1 MMQYWMTTTTASALC
16 LLAYGLAHPAANAT
30 LPPPN
35 SATPPSVLPSIPS
48 SIPAS
53 VPTNSPISV
62 PTRFPTSTLTIVTPP
77 SELSDIIPLKS
88 GDRIRLTVV
97 GFPDMSGEQIILS
110 DGTIQLPMVGA
121 ISITGLSP
129 GSASEA
135 ITTALIPYVRRPQ
148 ISIVLL
154 ALSPLRINVIG
165 EVLQPGPRTLE
176 PSKNQTNSFGIPTI
190 SPITLSDAVS
200 TAGGITPNADLRN
213 VTIRRTVL
221 RSPRPG
227 MALVATRSEVKVDLW
242 QVLKNGDLSGDPRL
256 NYGDEIIVPT
266 ATLTNPDQQALLK
279 STFAP
284 TRIRVQVAG
293 EVQKAGQVEIAPS
306 STVSIAIA
314 AAGGPTRD
322 AKNSDIVLYRN
333 LPDGRVEAQKF
344 SFGKESIAL
353 RDGDVI
359 VVGEKGSS
367 KVLDFLGRLMNPVA
381 PLLQF
386 LR

>member
-1 MMQYWMTTTTASALC
+1 MQPWITTTTASALC
-16 LLAYGLAHPAANAT
+16 LFANVFANSAANAT

-35 SATPPSVLPSIPS
+35 PATQPSALPGIPS
-48 SIPAS
+48 SIPYTI
-53 VPTNSPISV
+53 PTRFPISV
-62 PTRFPTSTLTIVTPP
+62 PARTLTIVAPP

-110 DGTIQLPMVGA
+110 DGTIQLPMVGP

-135 ITTALIPYVRRPQ
+135 ITTALTPYVRRPQ

-213 VTIRRTVL
+213 VIIRRTTL
-221 RSPRPG
+221 RSSRLG
-227 MALVATRSEVKVDLW
+227 TALVATRSEVKVDLW
-242 QVLKNGDLSGDPRL
+242 QVLQNGDLSGDPRL
-256 NYGDEIIVPT
+256 NYGDEIIIPT
-266 ATLTNPDQQALLK
+266 ATLTNPDQQSLLK

-314 AAGGPTRD
+314 AAGGPTRY
-322 AKNSDIVLYRN
+322 AKSNDIVLYRN

-359 VVGEKGSS
+359 VVGERGSS
-367 KVLDFLGRLMNPVA
+367 KVLDFLGRLMNPIA

-386 LR
+386 IR